1 MKLHWLSTALLLAAT
16 STVAHAQWR
25 AQAQQAV
32 AAPQSTNSTL
42 AALTV
47 GCGDP
52 FRIALHTADGAPVLP
67 QAGGAADYLYRPGKI
82 IASVDDHDWPLVAAA
97 SDIAMVL
104 FSEGTVAENHL
115 APLDRQ
121 LIDAL
126 RQGRRLVLYF
136 DITDANAADGSPF
149 ETFAAFSL
157 DGAQDTLAVALDG
170 CP

>member
-1 MKLHWLSTALLLAAT
+1 MKPSWLLTALLLAAT
-16 STVAHAQWR
+16 GTAAHAQWQM
-25 AQAQQAV
+25 QAQQAV

-67 QAGGAADYLYRPGKI
+67 QAGGTGDYLYRPGKI

-97 SDIAMVL
+97 SDMAMVL

-115 APLDRQ
+115 APLDRR

-126 RQGRRLVLYF
+126 RDGQRLVLYF

-157 DGAQDTLAVALDG
+157 DGAQDSLAVALDG

>member
-1 MKLHWLSTALLLAAT
+1 MAA
-16 STVAHAQWR
+16 AQD
-25 AQAQQAV
+25 
-32 AAPQSTNSTL
+32 TNSTL
-42 AALTV
+42 AALTI

-52 FRIALHTADGAPVLP
+52 FQIELHATDGGPVLP
-67 QAGGAADYLYRPGKI
+67 RAGGTADYFYRPGKI

-97 SDIAMVL
+97 SDVAVVL

-115 APLDRQ
+115 APLDRR
-121 LIDAL
+121 LIEAL
-126 RQGRRLVLYF
+126 RDGHRLVLYF
-136 DITDANAADGSPF
+136 DITAANAADGSPF